1 MEYNSIMSDN
11 FINSFCKVQ
20 FLCYEGEPNW
30 LGLIVLFPLV
40 IIVASS
46 MLYLIRIFFDA
57 MPKSFRYILIFFLVI
72 LAVSWGFELYL

>member
-1 MEYNSIMSDN
+1 MFDN

-46 MLYLIRIFFDA
+46 MLYLIKTFFDA
-57 MPKSFRYILIFFLVI
+57 MPKRFSYMIIFFLVI
-72 LAVSWGFELYL
+72 LAVAWGFELYL

>member
-1 MEYNSIMSDN
+1 MMFDS

-46 MLYLIRIFFDA
+46 MLYLIKTFFDA
-57 MPKSFRYILIFFLVI
+57 MPKWFGYILIFFLVI
-72 LAVSWGFELYL
+72 LAVSWGFELYLKNS